1 MNMNININVTFIF
14 QDEADAEE
22 DDEDEED
29 ETEKKGRKKGSPAIR
44 RLTRLTKSPIY
55 NVYDISWFDL
65 TQSIQ
70 IWNETSPIYSNFFLF
85 MKKKSKDAKSR
96 RDSNASDK
104 LEFTS

>member
-1 MNMNININVTFIF
+1 MTFIF

-29 ETEKKGRKKGSPAIR
+29 ETEKKGRKKVSPASNTTAIR
-44 RLTRLTKSPIY
+44 RLTRLTNIM
-55 NVYDISWFDL
+55 IWL
-65 TQSIQ
+65 TQHIQ
-70 IWNETSPIYSNFFLF
+70 IWNEASPIILNFSLF